1 MIADATGIGAIA
13 GLATA
18 IIGGVMWFIQRR
30 ATKTDLPA
38 NRVEKEKQQDEKA
51 IADGT
56 AGERLDSQ
64 LDRLSKP
71 ENH

>member
-1 MIADATGIGAIA
+1 MIADLSGIGSIA
-13 GLATA
+13 ALATA
-18 IIGGVMWFIQRR
+18 VLGGVMWFIQRK
-30 ATKTDLPA
+30 AAKTDQPGSKVA
-38 NRVEKEKQQDEKA
+38 KEKQQDEKA

-71 ENH
+71 KGD